1 MVFFIGYWLLVITLP
16 TEALAKVGLFAL
28 PTVALSLMLLSFS
41 NGAAKVG
48 YFVIIQSG

>member
-1 MVFFIGYWLLVITLP
+1 MVLFIGYWLLVITLP
-16 TEALAKVGLFAL
+16 TEALA
-28 PTVALSLMLLSFS
+28 LMLLSFS